1 MKTQAHSV
9 VPYASDVAYG
19 GLSMKLGDLAQLTG
33 VRPVVLRRLVSFAVI
48 ESYAERSG
56 ILRFPISQLPRL
68 ARGIRLRRDLGVSVS
83 SLGLVLDLLERV
95 DTLETEVGRLRTK
108 IRTVTR

>member
-1 MKTQAHSV
+1 MNPRAHSV
-9 VPYASDVAYG
+9 VPYANDIAHG
-19 GLSMKLGDLAQLTG
+19 GLSLKLGDLARLTG
-33 VRPVVLRRLVSFAVI
+33 VRPVMLRRLASFAVI
-48 ESYAERSG
+48 ESYADRG
-56 ILRFPISQLPRL
+56 GTLRFPISQLPRL
-68 ARGIRLRRDLGVSVS
+68 ARGIRLRRDLGVSIS